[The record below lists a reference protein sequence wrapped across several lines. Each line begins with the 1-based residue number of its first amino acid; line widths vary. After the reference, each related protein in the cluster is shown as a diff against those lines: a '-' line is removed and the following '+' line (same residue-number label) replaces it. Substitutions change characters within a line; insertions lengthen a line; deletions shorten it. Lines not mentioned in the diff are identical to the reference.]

1 MRAGVDS
8 MWAVYFQPEGL
19 PVDGLPYHAFLF
31 LNEKSGT
38 KVLRTGEELDETD
51 SLQSDFLLSSR
62 TVFAGN
68 LLNNSRIVQVTLTFT
83 LLYATMK
90 YKIRHVL

>member
-1 MRAGVDS
+1 

-19 PVDGLPYHAFLF
+19 PVEDDILHHAFLF

-51 SLQSDFLLSSR
+51 PSEVDFILSSR
-62 TVFAGN
+62 TVLAGN
-68 LLNNSRIVQVTLTFT
+68 VLNNSRIVQVLWR
-83 LLYATMK
+83 LSLA
-90 YKIRHVL
+90 HVVAAFIEARPCK